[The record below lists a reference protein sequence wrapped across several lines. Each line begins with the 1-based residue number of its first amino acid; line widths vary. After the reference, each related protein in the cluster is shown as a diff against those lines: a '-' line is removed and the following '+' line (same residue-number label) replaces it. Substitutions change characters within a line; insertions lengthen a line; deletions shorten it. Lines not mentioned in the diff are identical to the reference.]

1 MIEQVATLIVILTII
16 NLTLTILFIAL
27 KKSVI
32 DVLFALFFGYMIV
45 IYALIETIDYT
56 IMEIKHNVN
65 IHK

>member
-1 MIEQVATLIVILTII
+1 MIDQVATLIVTLAII

-32 DVLFALFFGYMIV
+32 DILFVLFFGYMV
-45 IYALIETIDYT
+45 VLYALIETI
-56 IMEIKHNVN
+56 IMEMKHNDN